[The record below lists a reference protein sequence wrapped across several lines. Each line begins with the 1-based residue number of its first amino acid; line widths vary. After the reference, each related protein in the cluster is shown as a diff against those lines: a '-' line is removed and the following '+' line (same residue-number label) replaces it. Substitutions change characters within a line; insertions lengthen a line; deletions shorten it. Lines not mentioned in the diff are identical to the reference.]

1 VTGDRT
7 HNRGYNAEIAQFSRR
22 EKAMKNRIVGA
33 AVAALIVA
41 LPPLAAPAGA
51 ADGEAIGRVKT
62 SQGEAFLV
70 RGSERLPA
78 VIGAAVQQ
86 GDSVE
91 TGTDGAIGIT
101 FRDNSVFST
110 GPNSQVSL
118 DEYRFDSSN
127 FQGSFQSRLSKG
139 TLSVVSGDIA
149 RGSPEAMKIR
159 TPHTILGVRGT
170 RFAIS
175 AAED

>member
-1 VTGDRT
+1 MR
-7 HNRGYNAEIAQFSRR
+7 
-22 EKAMKNRIVGA
+22 NRIVGA
-33 AVAALIVA
+33 ALAALIVS
-41 LPPLAAPAGA
+41 LPAVAGA
-51 ADGEAIGRVKT
+51 ADADAIGRVKT
-62 SQGEAFLV
+62 SQGQAFLV
-70 RGSERLPA
+70 RGAERVPA
-78 VIGAAVQQ
+78 AIGAAVQQ
-86 GDSVE
+86 GDAVE
-91 TGTDGAIGIT
+91 TGADGAVGIT
-101 FRDNSVFST
+101 FRDNTVFST
-110 GPNSQVSL
+110 GPNSRVSL